1 MSVTNEQ
8 FVSEYLER
16 INYHGSTTPCLETLI
31 DLQRC
36 HQYAVP
42 YENLELLKDNFMPNL
57 DREYLFDKIV
67 RQRRGGICHEMNTSF
82 YNLLVAMG
90 FDAQQ
95 IGGGS
100 FLDRPMNGHAITLV
114 HLPEGDY
121 TADVGYGD
129 DAIPPLNLTT
139 REPVEAYHAKAWVED
154 AEDGSI
160 HLYLQR
166 PGKEPA
172 FQYRFCTKVCTS
184 DDFMPAFLET
194 AEKGA
199 MFFSTDYFCCRFNPK
214 GKILFLRGVL
224 TVEEYNQIVEKRTI
238 APGEESERVLREY
251 FDLP

>member
-1 MSVTNEQ
+1 MSVTKEQ

-16 INYHGSTTPCLETLI
+16 IGYHGSTTPCLQTLLE
-31 DLQRC
+31 LQRC
-36 HQYAVP
+36 HQYSIP
-42 YENLELLKDNFMPNL
+42 FENLELLRDDFEPDL
-57 DREYLFDKIV
+57 SREYLFDKIV
-67 RQRRGGICHEMNTSF
+67 RQRQGGICHEMNTSF
-82 YNLLVAMG
+82 YNLLTAMG

-100 FLDRPMNGHAITLV
+100 FLDKPMNGHALTLV

-121 TADVGYGD
+121 TVDVGYGD

-154 AEDGSI
+154 AEDGVL

-166 PGKEPA
+166 PGQEPA
-172 FQYRFCTKVCTS
+172 FQYRFCTKPCTT
-184 DDFMPAFLET
+184 DDFMPAFRET

-199 MFFSTDYFCCRFNPK
+199 MFFSTEYFCCRFHPK

-224 TVEEYNQIVEKRTI
+224 TIEEFNQVVETRTV
-238 APGEESERVLREY
+238 ASGEESKRVLREY
-251 FDLP
+251 FALP

>member
-1 MSVTNEQ
+1 MSISNEQ

-16 INYHGSTTPCLETLI
+16 IHYHGSTVPCLETLI
-31 DLQRC
+31 ELQRC
-36 HQYAVP
+36 HQYNVP
-42 YENLELLKDNFMPNL
+42 YENLELLGDDFEPSL

-67 RQRRGGICHEMNTSF
+67 RQRRGGVCHEMNTSF
-82 YNLLVAMG
+82 FNLLCAMG

-95 IGGGS
+95 IGGTS
-100 FLDRPMNGHAITLV
+100 FLDKPLTGHALTLV

-154 AEDGSI
+154 AEEDI
-160 HLYLQR
+160 LYLYLQR
-166 PGKEPA
+166 PGQEPA
-172 FQYRFCTKVCTS
+172 FQYRFRTKPCTAE
-184 DDFMPAFLET
+184 DFMDAFRKA

-199 MFFSTDYFCCRFNPK
+199 MFFSTEYFCCRFNPK
-214 GKILFLRGVL
+214 GKTLFLRGVL
-224 TVEEYNQIVEKRTI
+224 TVEEYNQVIEKRTI